1 MSATT
6 TKTTTTKTSIKLEPD
21 ATNHFG
27 SKKKNSR
34 KTPSG
39 GRSARSTA
47 SKSRSST
54 KKRKAD
60 EFKAP
65 VSCGTVKRKGK
76 SPKTRKADNP
86 GISCGHKIRK
96 ATSDVKF
103 DPSTLGVNN
112 TIQEGGPY
120 PTFNRPTPGD
130 AYRAQAELITLH
142 GDYEPGASGT
152 VLDSL
157 VRTILSQNTTDI
169 TSARAFRQLKQE
181 FPAWED
187 VEQATE
193 ADIVVQIKCCG
204 LADKRAAAIKGILA
218 TVRQERDE
226 LSLEYVHEMDNEN
239 VKKELTR
246 FKGVGPKT
254 AACVLMFCLKRA
266 EFPVDTHVWRITKA
280 LGWVPAAASREKAYE
295 HLNRRI
301 PDDVKFSLHVLLVE
315 HGKCCKRCAKNGKPR
330 RTVLGPCPLSFTRV
344 SVEQE
349 LAVKR

>member
-1 MSATT
+1 MPKKQARKADAFQHPVSCGDVKVKKT
-6 TKTTTTKTSIKLEPD
+6 TK
-21 ATNHFG
+21 
-27 SKKKNSR
+27 KK
-34 KTPSG
+34 PG
-39 GRSARSTA
+39 
-47 SKSRSST
+47 
-54 KKRKAD
+54 KKRKA
-60 EFKAP
+60 
-65 VSCGTVKRKGK
+65 
-76 SPKTRKADNP
+76 ADNP
-86 GISCGHKIRK
+86 GISCGHKVRK
-96 ATSDVKF
+96 TTPSSMKF
-103 DPSTLGVNN
+103 DIDMKQIGINN
-112 TIQEGGPY
+112 TKQDNEPY
-120 PTFNRPTPGD
+120 PSFARPTPGD

-142 GDYEPGASGT
+142 GDYEPGESGT

-280 LGWVPAAASREKAYE
+280 LGWVPSSASREKAYE

-330 RTVLGPCPLSFTRV
+330 RTVLGPCPLSFTRL
-344 SVEQE
+344 SVERE
-349 LAVKR
+349 YSGKSSSSSSCSSSISSETKLNNKMKTNIKGE